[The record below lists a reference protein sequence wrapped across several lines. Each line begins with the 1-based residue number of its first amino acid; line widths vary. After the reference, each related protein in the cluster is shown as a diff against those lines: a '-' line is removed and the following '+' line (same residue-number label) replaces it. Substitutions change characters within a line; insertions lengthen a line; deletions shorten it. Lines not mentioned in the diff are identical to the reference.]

1 MIRQRVP
8 DKAKARS
15 IVQAAEIEINFIQTL
30 KPSNQSGITIV
41 SRIYENF
48 RMLGDALLLIR
59 GKEVIGQDHHTE
71 MINELFTLKV
81 NTKRPIMVLNS
92 LKSLR
97 NNINYRGYIP
107 SIKDVQDVISIE
119 EACFEPILKAVKE
132 ELNKI

>member
-132 ELNKI
+132 

>member
-92 LKSLR
+92 LKSLI

-107 SIKDVQDVISIE
+107 
-119 EACFEPILKAVKE
+119 
-132 ELNKI
+132 